1 MEVKNRREDLYTEVT
16 PPVVEKAKITQL
28 VASDQW
34 TESAGSLRLQDH
46 NVLDYDLL
54 LVSVGSDNSEQS
66 VGVMP
71 TYKLADVTK
80 DVEFVLVAGGTKL
93 TVQKS
98 VVNKKVYWDY
108 NVNQIYNK
116 KVFVYGIK
124 L

>member
-16 PPVVEKAKITQL
+16 PPVVETAKITQL

-34 TESAGSLRLQDH
+34 TESAGRLRLQDH

-54 LVSVGSDNSEQS
+54 LVSVGSDNSEECI
-66 VGVMP
+66 GIMP
-71 TYKLADVTK
+71 THKLADVTK
-80 DVEFVLVAGGTKL
+80 NVQFVLFSSTKL

-108 NVNQIYNK
+108 TVNQIYNK

>member
-34 TESAGSLRLQDH
+34 TESAGNLRTQDH

-54 LVSVGSDNSEQS
+54 LVSTGSDNGEKS

-71 TYKLADVTK
+71 TYKLADATN
-80 DVEFVLVAGGTKL
+80 DVEFVLVSSTKL
-93 TVQKS
+93 TVRKT
-98 VVNKKVYWDY
+98 VINKKEYWEY
-108 NVNQIYNK
+108 SVNQIYNK

>member
-1 MEVKNRREDLYTEVT
+1 VEVKNRREDLYTEVT

-34 TESAGSLRLQDH
+34 TKSADTLRTQDH

-54 LVSVGSDNSEQS
+54 LVSVGSDYSEECI
-66 VGVMP
+66 GIMP

-80 DVEFVLVAGGTKL
+80 NVEFVLVSSTKL
-93 TVQKS
+93 TVLQS
-98 VVNKKVYWDY
+98 VVNKKVYWNY
-108 NVNQIYNK
+108 SVNQIYNK

>member
-34 TESAGSLRLQDH
+34 KESAGRLRTQEP

-54 LVSVGSDNSEQS
+54 LVSIGSDFSEECI
-66 VGVMP
+66 GVMP
-71 TYKLADVTK
+71 TYKLADVTN
-80 DVEFVLVAGGTKL
+80 DVEFVLVSSTKL
-93 TVQKS
+93 TVRKT
-98 VVNKKVYWDY
+98 VINKKLYWEY
-108 NVNQIYNK
+108 SVNQIYNK

>member
-46 NVLDYDLL
+46 DVLDYDLL
-54 LVSVGSDNSEQS
+54 LVSTGSDYGEACI
-66 VGVMP
+66 GVMP

-80 DVEFVLVAGGTKL
+80 DVEFVLVSSTKL
-93 TVQKS
+93 TVRKT
-98 VVNKKVYWDY
+98 VINKKLYWEY
-108 NVNQIYNK
+108 SVNQIYNK

>member
-34 TESAGSLRLQDH
+34 TESAGRLRTQDH

-54 LVSVGSDNSEQS
+54 LVSTGSDYGESC

-80 DVEFVLVAGGTKL
+80 YVEFVFFSSTKL

-108 NVNQIYNK
+108 TVNQIYNK

>member
-28 VASDQW
+28 VASEQW

-54 LVSVGSDNSEQS
+54 LVSVGSDLHEQS
-66 VGVMP
+66 IGVMP
-71 TYKLADVTK
+71 TYKLADVTN
-80 DVEFVLVAGGTKL
+80 DVEFVLVSSTKL
-93 TVQKS
+93 TVRKT
-98 VVNKKVYWDY
+98 VINKKLYWEY
-108 NVNQIYNK
+108 SVNQIYNK